1 MNKNKKLLIFVVED
15 NLIFQQLIAKQLDS
29 LSYAIR
35 FFTHGEDCIN
45 ELKTSTPDVI
55 VLDNSLAG
63 TMSGLDTLKII
74 RVLHPDLYIVIFSTE
89 KALDTEE
96 NYSSYGSFVY
106 LEKSISAFALLREK
120 VGSSE
125 IFLQKTRK

>member
-15 NLIFQQLIAKQLDS
+15 NLIFQQLIAKQLES
-29 LSYAIR
+29 LSYAIK
-35 FFTHGEDCIN
+35 FFTHGEDCIS
-45 ELKTSTPDVI
+45 ELRASTPDVI

-63 TMSGLDTLKII
+63 TMSGLDTLKVI

-89 KALDTEE
+89 KDLDTKE

-106 LEKSISAFALLREK
+106 LEKNITAFALLRER

>member
-15 NLIFQQLIAKQLDS
+15 NLIFQQLIAKQLES
-29 LSYAIR
+29 LSYAIK

-45 ELKTSTPDVI
+45 ELKIATPDVI

-63 TMSGLDTLKII
+63 TMSGLETLKVI
-74 RVLHPDLYIVIFSTE
+74 RVLHPDLYIVIFSTD

-96 NYSSYGSFVY
+96 NHSSYGSFVY
-106 LEKSISAFALLREK
+106 LEKNITAFALLHDK
-120 VGSSE
+120 VGASE
-125 IFLQKTRK
+125 VFLQKSRN